1 MRFGIWSNGLRE
13 RAIAADI
20 YDLDL
25 EEIVAADRLGYDEAW
40 VSEHIGGPSNAVPN
54 AELLI
59 AKASGLT
66 SRIKMGVA
74 VRLLP
79 LYNPLDVAT
88 GAAMLDH
95 LLRGRYL
102 FGFGSGIPF
111 FKNMEQRGLTN
122 DMRHAMVNESIELIV
137 KCWTAT
143 EPFAWN
149 GEHWNG
155 TSIRTLPRPYQHPY
169 PPISVATSQTSMLQ
183 MAGARGW
190 TSMYGQFEGPESI
203 GKKVRIYLD
212 AARAAGRPEDRGKIT
227 VARHIHVAD
236 DVATAR
242 EELRAGVE
250 PAIEFWKKFNPERF
264 VSYMPAGGRVE
275 DITYDSTFES
285 GLFIAGDAETVYQK
299 LKDHYERIGGFG
311 TLLVVMGK
319 DWSTPEWIVR
329 SLERFM
335 SEVAPRLAQLGT
347 TVAVSS

>member
-1 MRFGIWSNGLRE
+1 MRFGIWSNGLRDQSV
-13 RAIAADI
+13 AADI

-25 EEIVAADRLGYDEAW
+25 EEIVAADRLGYEEAW

-66 SRIKMGVA
+66 ARIRMGVA

-79 LYNPLDVAT
+79 LYNPIDVAT

-122 DMRHAMVNESIELIV
+122 DMRHAMQNESIELIL
-137 KCWTAT
+137 KCWTAA

-149 GEHWNG
+149 GKYWHG
-155 TSIRTLPRPYQHPY
+155 TSIRTLPRPYQTPY
-169 PPISVATSQTSMLQ
+169 PPVAVATSQPSMLHT
-183 MAGARGW
+183 AGARGW
-190 TSMYGQFEGPESI
+190 TSMFGQFEGPESI
-203 GKKVRIYLD
+203 GNKVEMYLD
-212 AARAAGRPEDRGKIT
+212 GAGDAGRPADRAKIT
-227 VARHIHVAD
+227 VARHIHVTD
-236 DVATAR
+236 DVRTAR
-242 EELRAGVE
+242 EELRSGVE

-264 VSYMPAGGRVE
+264 VSYMPPSGDVA
-275 DITYDSTFES
+275 DITYDSTFEH
-285 GLFIAGDAETVYQK
+285 GLFIAGDPETVYQK
-299 LKDHYERIGGFG
+299 LKDVYERAGGFG

-319 DWSTPEWIVR
+319 DWSTSERRIR

-335 SEVAPRLAQLGT
+335 SEVAPRLADLGAA
-347 TVAVSS
+347 VAVSS